1 MKNDPD
7 ERTYGKENFDLMRIG
22 FECMSDCGKL

>member
-1 MKNDPD
+1 MKNYPD
-7 ERTYGKENFDLMRIG
+7 ERTCDKENFDQMKIG